1 MAQNK
6 VKNMSKKQQNFVM
19 RKLRTTSTSVTNS
32 MKPRKTQAV
41 DDSIKRKH
49 SEIKDERE
57 NRTEYNKRLAVER
70 DHIKKKHIKKKI
82 RGTNKKIKRK
92 KREITQT
99 KRKKHE
105 VKYVMNKLRTSDYSE
120 AETLLDYANSKDVEY
135 NEIEWEELQG
145 ADLSTEKKKEILKG
159 QLKNDYSSEPGD

>member
-1 MAQNK
+1 MARKK
-6 VKNMSKKQQNFVM
+6 VKGMPRKQQNFVM
-19 RKLRTTSTSVTNS
+19 RKMRTTSAGVTNR
-32 MKPRKTQAV
+32 MKPRKTQAI

-49 SEIKDERE
+49 SEIKDERA

-70 DHIKKKHIKKKI
+70 DHIKKKQIKRKI

-105 VKYVMNKLRTSDYSE
+105 AKYVMNKLHTSDYSE
-120 AETLLDYANSKDVEY
+120 AETLLDYANDRDVEY
-135 NEIEWEELQG
+135 NEVEWEEIRG
-145 ADLSTEKKKEILKG
+145 ADLSTEKKKEMLKR
-159 QLKNDYSSEPGD
+159 QLEKDYSSK